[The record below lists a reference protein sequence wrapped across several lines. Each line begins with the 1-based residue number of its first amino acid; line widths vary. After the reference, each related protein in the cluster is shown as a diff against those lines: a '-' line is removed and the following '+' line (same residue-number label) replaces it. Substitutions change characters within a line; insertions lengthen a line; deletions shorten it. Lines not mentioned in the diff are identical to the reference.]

1 MHVGDQPLVSTIKE
15 KCRMCYTC
23 VRECPAKAIQVSG
36 GQAQVLSE
44 RCIGCGNCILVCAM
58 KAKLVYDSTAKVR
71 ELLSGGKPV
80 AAIIAPSYPAEFAD
94 LPAER
99 LVGALRRLGFAS
111 VHEVSFGA
119 DLVAREY
126 ARLLAATDDRYIATT
141 CPAVVAYVEKYAPEL
156 APVLCPVVSPMI
168 ATARVVRAL
177 RGGAVSVVFVGPCV
191 AKKGEAES
199 PEFRGEIEAV
209 LTFRELRGMFESAG
223 IEPAQSEGVQF
234 DPPRGGAGGL
244 FPVSRGLLQASGL
257 TEDLMRGDLV
267 VADEQGG
274 MWRTIRDFQRDP
286 GEVRLLEVLSCHGCV
301 MGPGFTQ
308 EETVFTRQRRVTRN
322 LQRQLAS
329 VDPRVHARDLKR
341 WRKVALGRSFQAAD
355 QRLAQPSEDEMK
367 GILLRMGKQG
377 PQDELNCGACGY
389 LTCRDHSVAVFRR
402 LAEPEMC
409 LPFTIEQLRTTVSKL
424 EQSHEDLSAAREALT
439 QSERLASM
447 GQIAA
452 GIAHEVNNPL
462 GVVLIYANLLLER
475 IQGRDDFR
483 SDLSAIVEHA
493 DRCKKIVAG
502 LLNFARQNK
511 VFRQSINVMD
521 LVEKSVT
528 AARLRPAVR
537 VRTRLETGQPV
548 IEVDPDQMI
557 QVLSNLFANADA
569 AMPEGGCLTVRI
581 LGSDDDVTFEV
592 SDTGVGIAPQNLRK
606 VFEPFF
612 TTKQVGKGTGLGL
625 AVVHGIIKMHGGRIA
640 VRSNA
645 DPAAGPTGTI
655 FQVTVPRGEDSGE
668 TTAPER
674 GEEAG
679 RMP

>member
-1 MHVGDQPLVSTIKE
+1 
-15 KCRMCYTC
+15 
-23 VRECPAKAIQVSG
+23 
-36 GQAQVLSE
+36 
-44 RCIGCGNCILVCAM
+44 
-58 KAKLVYDSTAKVR
+58 
-71 ELLSGGKPV
+71 
-80 AAIIAPSYPAEFAD
+80 
-94 LPAER
+94 
-99 LVGALRRLGFAS
+99 
-111 VHEVSFGA
+111 
-119 DLVAREY
+119 
-126 ARLLAATDDRYIATT
+126 
-141 CPAVVAYVEKYAPEL
+141 
-156 APVLCPVVSPMI
+156 
-168 ATARVVRAL
+168 VRAL
-177 RGGAVSVVFVGPCV
+177 RGSAAPIVFVGPCV

-209 LTFRELRGMFESAG
+209 LTFRELRAMLESAG
-223 IEPAQSEGVQF
+223 IDAEKAEGAQF
-234 DPPRGGAGGL
+234 DPPRGGSGGL
-244 FPVSRGLLQASGL
+244 FPVSRGMLQASGL

-274 MWRTIRDFQRDP
+274 MWRTIREFQKDP

-301 MGPGFTQ
+301 MGPGFSQ
-308 EETVFTRQRRVTRN
+308 EETVFTRQRRVARN

-329 VDPRVHARDLKR
+329 VDPHIHARDLKR
-341 WRKVALGRSFQAAD
+341 WRKVSLNRGFQPSD
-355 QRLAQPSEDEMK
+355 QRLDQPSEEEMK

-409 LPFTIEQLRTTVSKL
+409 LPFTIEQLRTTVTKL

-462 GVVLIYANLLLER
+462 SVVLIYANLLLER
-475 IQGRDDFR
+475 IDGQEGFR
-483 SDLSAIVEHA
+483 SDLGAIVEHA

-511 VFRQSINVMD
+511 VFRQSVDVRD
-521 LVEKSVT
+521 LVAKSVA
-528 AARLRPAVR
+528 AARLKPSVTME
-537 VRTRLETGQPV
+537 TRLEIEQPL

-569 AMPEGGCLTVRI
+569 AMPSGGRLSVRI
-581 LGSDDDVTFEV
+581 TGSEDEVSFEI

-625 AVVHGIIKMHGGRIA
+625 AVVHGIVKMHGGRVQI
-640 VRSNA
+640 RSNA
-645 DPAAGPTGTI
+645 DPAAGPTGTT
-655 FQVTVPRGEDSGE
+655 FNVTVPRREESGE
-668 TTAPER
+668 AAEFER
-674 GEEAG
+674 MEEAG
-679 RMP
+679 RH

>member
-1 MHVGDQPLVSTIKE
+1 
-15 KCRMCYTC
+15 MCYTC

-36 GQAQVLSE
+36 GQAKVLSE

-58 KAKLVYDSTAKVR
+58 KAKRVYDSTGKVR
-71 ELLSGGKPV
+71 ELLAGGKPV

-156 APVLCPVVSPMI
+156 TSSLCPVVSPMI
-168 ATARVVRAL
+168 ATARVVHAL
-177 RGGAVSVVFVGPCV
+177 HREASVVFVGPCV
-191 AKKGEAES
+191 AKKGEAQS
-199 PEFRGEIEAV
+199 QDFPGEIEAV
-209 LTFRELRGMFESAG
+209 LTFRELRAMFESAG
-223 IEPAQSEGVQF
+223 IAADRAEGAPF

-244 FPVSRGLLQASGL
+244 FPVSRGLLQVAGL
-257 TEDLMRGDLV
+257 AEDLMRGDFI

-274 MWRTIRDFQRDP
+274 LGRTIRDFQRDP

-301 MGPGFTQ
+301 MGPGFTR
-308 EETVFTRQRRVTRN
+308 EETVFTRRRRVARN

-329 VDPRVHARDLKR
+329 VDPRTHARDLKR
-341 WRKVALGRSFQAAD
+341 WHTVALGRGFQAAD
-355 QRLAQPSEDEMK
+355 QRLDQPSEEEMK

-389 LTCRDHSVAVFRR
+389 QTCRDHSVAVFRR

-409 LPFTIEQLRTTVSKL
+409 LPFTIEQLRTTVTKL
-424 EQSHEDLSAAREALT
+424 EQSHADLSAAREALM

-462 GVVLIYANLLLER
+462 SVVLIYANLMLER
-475 IQGRDDFR
+475 LDGRDDFR
-483 SDLSAIVEHA
+483 SDLTAIAEHA
-493 DRCKKIVAG
+493 DRCKRIVAG
-502 LLNFARQNK
+502 LLNFARENK
-511 VFRQSINVMD
+511 VFRQRVDVRD
-521 LVEKSVT
+521 LVAKSIA

-537 VRTRLETGQPV
+537 VQTVLEIAQPV
-548 IEVDPDQMI
+548 IEVDPEQMI
-557 QVLSNLFANADA
+557 QVLSNLFTNADA
-569 AMPEGGCLTVRI
+569 AMPEGGCLSVRM
-581 LGSDDDVTFEV
+581 LEAGEGVAFEV
-592 SDTGVGIAPQNLRK
+592 SDTGLGISLENLRK

-625 AVVHGIIKMHGGRIA
+625 AVVHGIVKMHGGRIA
-640 VRSNA
+640 VRSNS

-655 FQVTVPRGEDSGE
+655 FTVTIPRGDDSEDESEGLD
-668 TTAPER
+668 
-674 GEEAG
+674 EAG
-679 RMP
+679 SLG

>member
-1 MHVGDQPLVSTIKE
+1 MRVGDQPLVSTIKE

-36 GQAQVLSE
+36 GQAQVISE

-71 ELLSGGKPV
+71 ELLAGGRSV
-80 AAIIAPSYPAEFAD
+80 AVIVAPSYPAEFAD

-111 VHEVSFGA
+111 VYEVSFGA

-126 ARLLAATDDRYIATT
+126 SRLLAATDDRYIATT
-141 CPAVVAYVEKYAPEL
+141 CPAVVAYIEKYVPEL
-156 APVLCPVVSPMI
+156 TGALCPVVSPMI

-177 RGGAVSVVFVGPCV
+177 RPNAAVVFVGPCV

-199 PEFRGEIEAV
+199 PNFHGEIEAV
-209 LTFRELRGMFESAG
+209 LTFRELRGMFDAAGVVTEQAESA
-223 IEPAQSEGVQF
+223 EF
-234 DPPRGGAGGL
+234 DPPRGGSGGL
-244 FPVSRGLLQASGL
+244 FPVSRGLLQAAGL
-257 TEDLMRGDLV
+257 REDLMRGDLV

-274 MWRTIRDFQRDP
+274 MWRTIREFQKDP

-301 MGPGFTQ
+301 MGPGFSL
-308 EETVFTRQRRVTRN
+308 EETVFTRQRRVVRN

-329 VDPRVHARDLKR
+329 VDPHTHARELKR
-341 WRKVALGRSFQAAD
+341 WRKVALGRGFQAAD
-355 QRLAQPSEDEMK
+355 QQLEQPSEAEML
-367 GILLRMGKQG
+367 GILARMGKQG

-424 EQSHEDLSAAREALT
+424 EQSHDDLAVAREALT
-439 QSERLASM
+439 ASERLASM

-475 IQGRDDFR
+475 ADGKAEFR
-483 SDLSAIVEHA
+483 SDLSAIAEHA

-511 VFRQSINVMD
+511 VFRQSVDVRD
-521 LVEKSVT
+521 LVAKSVT
-528 AARLRPAVR
+528 AARLRPEVR
-537 VRTRLETGQPV
+537 VQTRLELEQPI

-557 QVLSNLFANADA
+557 QVLSNLFTNADA
-569 AMPEGGCLTVRI
+569 AMPAGGCLDVRI
-581 LGSDDDVTFEV
+581 LGSREEVTFEV

-625 AVVHGIIKMHGGRIA
+625 AVVHGIVRMHGGRIT

-645 DPAAGPTGTI
+645 DVAAGPTGTTFSVI
-655 FQVTVPRGEDSGE
+655 FPRSEEPGAAAE
-668 TTAPER
+668 PER
-674 GEEAG
+674 WEDAG
-679 RMP
+679 RPA